1 MANRK
6 RSIMAKDADLLSLGT
21 HCSLAECKRL
31 DFLPFHCSHCSQ
43 VFCLDHRTPASHK
56 CSQLGSNDV
65 HVPVCPICNHIIK
78 KSKNEDIN
86 SQVERHIL
94 SGCKSLVVAKPK
106 KSNKCSLK
114 TCRQHGLMPFVCPEC
129 NKNHCVRHRHA
140 EDHFCS
146 ALQVPLVTCA

>member
-1 MANRK
+1 MAE
-6 RSIMAKDADLLSLGT
+6 DADLLSLGT

>member
-1 MANRK
+1 
-6 RSIMAKDADLLSLGT
+6 MAKDADLLSLGT

-43 VFCLDHRTPASHK
+43 VFWYVQTIKLKRSRAFFRG
-56 CSQLGSNDV
+56 CSV

-129 NKNHCVRHRHA
+129 NKNHCIRHRHA

-146 ALQVPLVTCA
+146 ALQVPL

>member
-1 MANRK
+1 MAE
-6 RSIMAKDADLLSLGT
+6 DADLLSLGT

-65 HVPVCPICNHIIK
+65 
-78 KSKNEDIN
+78 
-86 SQVERHIL
+86 ERHIL

-114 TCRQHGLMPFVCPEC
+114 TCHQHGLMPFVCPEC